1 MRFYTEQ
8 HEHYCGIDLHK
19 RTMYL
24 CVVDAT
30 GEGVLERNVKSRPEQ
45 LLRAL
50 DRFRG
55 DVVVGAER
63 AMSRVVLNFHGGFSG

>member
-24 CVVDAT
+24 CVLDAT
-30 GEGVLERNVKSRPEQ
+30 GEVVLERNVKSRPAE

-50 DRFRG
+50 ERFRG
-55 DVVVGAER
+55 DVRVGAECTLPLPR
-63 AMSRVVLNFHGGFSG
+63 ARAQRFTP